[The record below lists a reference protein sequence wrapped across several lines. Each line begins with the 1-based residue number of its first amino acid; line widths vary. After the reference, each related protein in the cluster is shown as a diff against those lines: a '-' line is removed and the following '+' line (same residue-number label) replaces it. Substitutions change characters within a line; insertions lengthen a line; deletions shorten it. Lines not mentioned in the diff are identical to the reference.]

1 MGNDLPPFEK
11 VWEKFDNK
19 YLAVYLA
26 ALEARRINDLQ
37 RKHLYD
43 PNVNPILEG
52 IKRVI
57 AGEVKWKEKES

>member
-1 MGNDLPPFEK
+1 MADELPDFETL
-11 VWEKFDNK
+11 WQRFDNK

-26 ALEARRINDLQ
+26 ALEARRINDLK

-57 AGEVKWKEKES
+57 AGEVKWKRRE

>member
-1 MGNDLPPFEK
+1 MDPSLSSIEK
-11 VWEKFDNK
+11 VWTKFDNK

-43 PNVNPILEG
+43 PNLNPILEG
-52 IKRVI
+52 IRRVI
-57 AGEVKWKEKES
+57 AGEVKWAEKK

>member
-1 MGNDLPPFEK
+1 MSDELPDFETL
-11 VWEKFDNK
+11 WQRFDNK

-26 ALEARRINDLQ
+26 ALEARRINDLK

-57 AGEVKWKEKES
+57 AGEVKWKRRE